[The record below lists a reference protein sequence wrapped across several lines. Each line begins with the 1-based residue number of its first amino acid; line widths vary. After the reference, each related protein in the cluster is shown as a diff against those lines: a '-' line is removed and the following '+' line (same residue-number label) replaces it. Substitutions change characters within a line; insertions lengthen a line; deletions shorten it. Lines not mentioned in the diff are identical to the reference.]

1 MGDRGCALLDTD
13 FISKL
18 YDTKINE
25 SDMLIKRIVSIEK
38 FHFVCHYQTVVELKS
53 YHVSVSD
60 WVENNGKITVYTDR
74 TLLRLLL
81 GYFGSAAYGLYL
93 NMLKVSCDTFSYGY
107 FEKYYASLIHYHKS
121 TWLDCNMTDFIK
133 QLQKCDEGVGKD
145 NNLGEIK
152 LYTTAQLLEA
162 TGIENL
168 YIFCSDD
175 RKARSVLVNQENID
189 CVSAIASFYL
199 AKKYLSMD
207 KDTARLFFDSWME
220 LHKNYNQAY
229 FRVYRADDFQM
240 ERVLGQDLFDMLY
253 EDKLYLQKDG
263 LFKMK

>member
-13 FISKL
+13 FVSKL

-25 SDMLIKRIVSIEK
+25 TDTLIKRIVSIEK
-38 FHFVCHYQTVVELKS
+38 FHFVCHYQAVVELKI
-53 YHVSVSD
+53 YNESVSD
-60 WVENNGKITVYTDR
+60 WVENNENITVYTDR
-74 TLLRLLL
+74 ELLQFLLNH
-81 GYFGSAAYGLYL
+81 FGLAAYGLYL

-107 FEKYYASLIHYHKS
+107 FEKYYASLIHYYKS
-121 TWLDCNMTDFIK
+121 TWLDCSMTDFIK
-133 QLQKCDEGVGKD
+133 HLKKCDEVVGQD

-162 TGIENL
+162 TGIENF

-175 RKARSVLVNQENID
+175 RKARSVLVNQNID

-199 AKKYLSMD
+199 AKKYLNMD
-207 KDTARLFFDSWME
+207 KNTAQLFFDSWVE
-220 LHKNYNQAY
+220 LHKKYNQAY
-229 FRVYRADDFQM
+229 FRIYGTDDSQM
-240 ERVLGQDLFDMLY
+240 IKVLGQDLFDMLY
-253 EDKLYLQKDG
+253 ADKLFLQKDG

>member
-107 FEKYYASLIHYHKS
+107 FEK
-121 TWLDCNMTDFIK
+121 
-133 QLQKCDEGVGKD
+133 
-145 NNLGEIK
+145 
-152 LYTTAQLLEA
+152 
-162 TGIENL
+162 
-168 YIFCSDD
+168 
-175 RKARSVLVNQENID
+175 
-189 CVSAIASFYL
+189 
-199 AKKYLSMD
+199 
-207 KDTARLFFDSWME
+207 
-220 LHKNYNQAY
+220 
-229 FRVYRADDFQM
+229 
-240 ERVLGQDLFDMLY
+240 
-253 EDKLYLQKDG
+253 
-263 LFKMK
+263 